1 MCLPPPSGYCDVSS
15 PTLRMLRCVFPHP
28 QDTAMCLPPPSGCC
42 DVFPPTLRLKMMRC
56 VLPQAQVAAQATT
69 AKKVDQLPLPPPEEA
84 VHAVEDAARHHPPH
98 TVEEAAHHHP
108 PKDVLHTV
116 RGAAHHHHLHTHH
129 GDCSTPHVLHRVTI
143 PLLPGQVS
151 PGVDDVLVVN
161 DDQGELAVRGFS
173 SSFISGIYDIPRRFL
188 PQLLLSSLFYLGK
201 QMTSVC
207 LAPRPCP
214 TFPSFPCPTS
224 WLRATT
230 CAAWS
235 LYPPR
240 LPCRGCPSAVSR

>member
-1 MCLPPPSGYCDVSS
+1 MKFHLFLLSLLTSS
-15 PTLRMLRCVFPHP
+15 KNSLEFKDRERSDL
-28 QDTAMCLPPPSGCC
+28 
-42 DVFPPTLRLKMMRC
+42 TLRL
-56 VLPQAQVAAQATT
+56 L
-69 AKKVDQLPLPPPEEA
+69 
-84 VHAVEDAARHHPPH
+84 
-98 TVEEAAHHHP
+98 
-108 PKDVLHTV
+108 V

-224 WLRATT
+224 WLRGRT
-230 CAAWS
+230 CRTW
-235 LYPPR
+235 L
-240 LPCRGCPSAVSR
+240 